1 MNNRIYLPIITNCR
15 KGCFNVKA
23 VIKRKSAK
31 GMEFVDAPVQ
41 KIGLRDV
48 LIKVSI
54 ASICGTDVHIYDW
67 SRWAQNRFKP
77 PRIIGH
83 EFVGTVTRIGEE
95 VTHVQ
100 IGDRVSAE
108 SHLYC
113 GNCYQCQNGYI
124 EVCQN
129 YKLLGVDHNG
139 TFAEFLVLPEHVL
152 WKNDPNIPDDFAT
165 IQEPFGNAVD
175 TVLSEDISAK
185 TVLILGAG
193 PIGLF
198 ATGIAKAS
206 GASLII
212 LSDPNDYRLNIGK
225 KMGANITANPK
236 KHDIVKLVLEATK
249 NNGVD
254 VVLEFSGSNQALN
267 QGLNVI
273 TPGGR
278 LSLLGIYERRVNI
291 DLNKEVIVKKIR
303 IYGITGRKV
312 FSTWYKTSRFLSSG
326 LVNVN
331 PIITHQFPLKDYE
344 KGMKLMRDGK
354 CGKVILKVDGQA

>member
-1 MNNRIYLPIITNCR
+1 M
-15 KGCFNVKA
+15 KA
-23 VIKRKSAK
+23 VVKRKSAK
-31 GMEFVDAPVQ
+31 GMEFVEVPTP

-83 EFVGTVTRIGEE
+83 EFVGIVTKIGEE
-95 VTHVQ
+95 VTRVK

-113 GNCYQCQNGYI
+113 GYCYQCQNGYI

-129 YKLLGVDHNG
+129 FKLLGVDHDG
-139 TFAEFLVLPEHVL
+139 TFAKFLVLPERVL
-152 WKNDPNIPDDFAT
+152 WKNDPDIPDEWAT

-185 TVLILGAG
+185 RVLILGAG

-198 ATGIAKAS
+198 STGIARAC

-225 KMGANITANPK
+225 KMGANITVNPRK
-236 KHDIVKLVLEATK
+236 QDIMKITMDATK

-267 QGLNVI
+267 QGLKVI

-291 DLNKEVIVKKIR
+291 DLNRDVIFKKIR
-303 IYGITGRKV
+303 IFGITGRKV

-326 LVNVN
+326 LVDVS

-344 KGMKLMRDGK
+344 KGMKLMKEGK
-354 CGKVILKVDGQA
+354 CGKVILKVSE